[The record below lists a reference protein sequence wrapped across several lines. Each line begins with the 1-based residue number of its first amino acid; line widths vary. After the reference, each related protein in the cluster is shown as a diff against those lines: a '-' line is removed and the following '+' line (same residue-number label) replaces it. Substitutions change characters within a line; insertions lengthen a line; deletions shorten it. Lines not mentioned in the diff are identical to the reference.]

1 MFCTSSSYW
10 KVKINQFEIWLAD
23 LNPRMGTESGKIR
36 PVVVV
41 QTQLLNSKHPSSI
54 ICPVTSMVQPEA
66 DILRVHIEKGISGL
80 VQDCDIMVDQI
91 RAVDNVRLKER
102 IGVLPENVQLVLKR
116 NLRLVLDL

>member
-80 VQDCDIMVDQI
+80 VQDCDIVVDQI